1 MSNDH
6 LCPLNNRACSC
17 DPTAADK
24 KLHPCI
30 GARRIGTRVRMFAT
44 NFPNEAD
51 NAFHALQQ
59 LVSEL
64 GVTFNDIATVIENLN
79 GAIEQYKYS
88 DSDAKQFFDQGVRKG
103 QEQARESGN
112 GIWAGGTPQWNKLAL
127 WCQEHSARLGPKE
140 RKFVDDM
147 AGQTQFRE
155 PSPNQARWLISIFL
169 KLGGKREASI

>member
-1 MSNDH
+1 MNESYI
-6 LCPLNNRACSC
+6 CPLNQRPCSC

-30 GARRIGTRVRMFAT
+30 SARRIGNQMRMFSSD
-44 NFPNEAD
+44 FEGEAV
-51 NAFHALQQ
+51 NAFRALRR
-59 LVSEL
+59 LVPTL
-64 GVTFNDIATVIENLN
+64 GVTFNDVATVIENLN
-79 GAIEQYKYS
+79 GAIEQYKYG
-88 DSDAKQFFDQGVRKG
+88 DSDAKQFFDLGVQKG
-103 QEQARESGN
+103 QERARESGN
-112 GIWAGGTPQWNKLAL
+112 GLWADGSPQWDKLAL

-155 PSPNQARWLISIFL
+155 PTPNQARWLISIFL